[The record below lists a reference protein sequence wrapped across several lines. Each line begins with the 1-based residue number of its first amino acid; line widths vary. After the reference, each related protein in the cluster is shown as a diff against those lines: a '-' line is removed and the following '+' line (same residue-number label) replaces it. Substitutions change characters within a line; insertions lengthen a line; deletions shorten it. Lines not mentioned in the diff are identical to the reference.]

1 MRVAVAG
8 GTGVV
13 GRLVVSAL
21 QEQGHQSTVLARSA
35 AVDVLA
41 GDGLAAA
48 LDRVDAVVDVTNVV
62 TVRRSTAVR
71 FFETAT
77 RQLLDAG
84 TRAGV
89 RHHVVL
95 SIVGI
100 DGVDYGYYEG
110 KRRQE
115 RLALDGDLPVSVLRS
130 TQFHEFAGQ
139 VLRRLGPV
147 AVVPRIR
154 VQPVAASEVG
164 RALAELAVS
173 EPVGRAP
180 DLGGPEVHELPDL
193 ARRLVRAR
201 GSRGVV
207 AAVRVPGEA
216 GRRMAT
222 GALLPEPGT
231 RLGTVTFDA
240 WLRELDR

>member
-21 QEQGHQSTVLARSA
+21 QEQGHHPTVLARSVG
-35 AVDVLA
+35 VDVIS

-62 TVRRSTAVR
+62 TVRRATAVR
-71 FFETAT
+71 FFETST

-89 RHHVVL
+89 RHYVVL
-95 SIVGI
+95 PIVGI

-115 RLALDGDLPVSVLRS
+115 RLALDSDLPVSVLRS
-130 TQFHEFAGQ
+130 TQFHEFAGSNDQ
-139 VLRRLGPV
+139 NLWMALGEVTRRG
-147 AVVPRIR
+147 
-154 VQPVAASEVG
+154 
-164 RALAELAVS
+164 
-173 EPVGRAP
+173 AP
-180 DLGGPEVHELPDL
+180 
-193 ARRLVRAR
+193 
-201 GSRGVV
+201 SRG
-207 AAVRVPGEA
+207 
-216 GRRMAT
+216 
-222 GALLPEPGT
+222 
-231 RLGTVTFDA
+231 
-240 WLRELDR
+240 